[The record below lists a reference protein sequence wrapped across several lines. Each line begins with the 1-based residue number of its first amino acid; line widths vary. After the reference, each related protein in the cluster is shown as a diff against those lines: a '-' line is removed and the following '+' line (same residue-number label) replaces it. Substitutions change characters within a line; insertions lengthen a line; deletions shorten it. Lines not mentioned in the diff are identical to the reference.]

1 MNIVYPQV
9 KSFCYEFGYHFH
21 MIDLYSGKEC
31 TVKEYSVSFDTHHL
45 KKAINE
51 IKICQ
56 EFSNGPNF
64 IVSHFL
70 FISIILL

>member
-64 IVSHFL
+64 IVSNFL